1 MAGID
6 FDRKAFVPAAE
17 PPQRTQNH
25 AFGALL
31 LVVALGALAFLGYK
45 LVADSKQSAAAA
57 SDPQNLEAIQQQL
70 TKIEKRIDQLERRR
84 KSSAQELDVPPPS
97 SAPKTLVEQSLSRK
111 PVYTVVPANGAKPA
125 PIPRNEPATQPS
137 NTASPLSSATQPS
150 KESATADLEA
160 WQATTDRLADVVG
173 VVGSQEGE
181 ISQTR
186 EQLNALLAQTHRSA
200 VQFDL
205 RRGPSRQSVGP
216 VSMALK
222 GTDPRSQRYTL
233 CVYLEDKCV
242 ELKDR
247 TVDEVVVFVVSRN
260 STPLELVAT
269 KVLRDHI
276 VGYLEV
282 PSEKPAP

>member
-17 PPQRTQNH
+17 PAPRPQARVL
-25 AFGALL
+25 GSLL
-31 LVVALGALAFLGYK
+31 LVIGLAALAFLGYR
-45 LVADSKQSAAAA
+45 LLSDSRQSAAAA
-57 SDPQNLEAIQQQL
+57 TNSQSLDALQQQL
-70 TKIEKRIDQLERRR
+70 TKMEKRLEQLERRR
-84 KSSAQELDVPPPS
+84 KVSSQESDAPPSNSSAKAPAEK
-97 SAPKTLVEQSLSRK
+97 SAPTKT
-111 PVYTVVPANGAKPA
+111 VYSVVPANGSKAQTP
-125 PIPRNEPATQPS
+125 PV
-137 NTASPLSSATQPS
+137 PLSEPPALPSRTPSPSPSANQT
-150 KESATADLEA
+150 ATADREA

-186 EQLNALLAQTHRSA
+186 NQLDALLAQTRRTA

-205 RRGPSRQSVGP
+205 HRGSPRQSVGP
-216 VSMALK
+216 VSMVLK
-222 GTDPRSQRYTL
+222 GSDPRSQRYTV

-247 TVDEVVVFVVSRN
+247 AVDEVVVFVVSRH
-260 STPLELVAT
+260 SAPLGLVAT
-269 KVLRDHI
+269 KVLRDQV

-282 PSEKPAP
+282 PTEKPAP